1 MKPEVIRTI
10 IEIIIAVLRTL
21 MQRAKSALHISSK

>member
-1 MKPEVIRTI
+1 MKPEVIRTL

-21 MQRAKSALHISSK
+21 MQRTKSALHISSK